1 MFNRGGGSGAESKR
15 IDESFYRG
23 IVIKNDDPLKLNR
36 VKVYIPE
43 LSNQPFEEWLGTLDE
58 INIKAP
64 GVDSWSDPTIV
75 DKIAENIPWAEPCY
89 PLVGESG
96 SSRSAREGDNVTAT
110 LSDGNYAEG
119 YVEDPENLSLVDV
132 GGVTQF
138 DPPIKLSNYGYAS
151 DSTPD
156 TYSSNGI
163 GHRNNRLTDEKS
175 AAISKSLA
183 TSLGLQHNDWFRIS
197 TTKGTLVLQYG
208 DTVPSY
214 DKRTGPLPPTIDV
227 YRRNNGNNSWGGK
240 ITSFQKLGKS
250 PDIPEET
257 PPDKIA
263 TSELPSEPP
272 IEDAPSLLP
281 PVDDNDVNTDSSSTW
296 ESPSLNGITRD
307 GVLSQAPAQIYEF
320 IKTKISDVF
329 GLPNDSSSMKANPY
343 SHGFAPQNHSNK
355 PKGAIG
361 IPEVG
366 SKVWVFHY
374 MGDLNFPVYFGV
386 TQDLRGLSVLN
397 RTDNQSGASSYYPN
411 DFENK

>member
-1 MFNRGGGSGAESKR
+1 MFNRGGGSGVESRR

-36 VKVYIPE
+36 VKVYVPE

-64 GVDSWSDPTIV
+64 GVDSWSDPAIV

-89 PLVGESG
+89 PLIGESG
-96 SSRSAREGDNVTAT
+96 SSRSFRDGEAITAT

-119 YVEDPENLSLVDV
+119 YVENPDNLNLVDV

-138 DPPIKLSNYGYAS
+138 EPPIKLSNYGYAS

-163 GHRNNRLTDEKS
+163 GHRSNRLTDERS
-175 AAISKSLA
+175 AAITKSLA
-183 TSLGLQHNDWFRIS
+183 TSLGLQHNDWFRIT
-197 TTKGTLVLQYG
+197 TTKGTFTLQYA

-214 DKRTGPLPPTIDV
+214 DKRTGALPPTIDI
-227 YRRNNGNNSWGGK
+227 YRKQNGSNSWGGT

-250 PDIPEET
+250 PDIPEKT

-263 TSELPSEPP
+263 TTGIPAYES
-272 IEDAPSLLP
+272 DAPSVLP
-281 PVDDNDVNTDSSSTW
+281 PKDGGSNDPTTW
-296 ESPSLNGITRD
+296 QRPSLDGVGRD
-307 GVLSQAPAQIYEF
+307 GVLSQSPANAYESN
-320 IKTKISDVF
+320 KTAVGDAF
-329 GLPNDSSSMKANPY
+329 GMPNDTSSMKANPY
-343 SHGFAPQNHSNK
+343 SYGYAPQNHGNK
-355 PKGAIG
+355 PKGVMG

-386 TQDLRGLSVLN
+386 TQDARGLSLIN
-397 RTDNQSGASSYYPN
+397 RTDNDIKSSTYYPN
-411 DFENK
+411 NFENF